1 MAIISPVKYKNLE
14 FNDYG
19 IDDETG
25 EFWSFRRKTPKKMKG
40 CEDHYG
46 YIMVQVCDSRFS
58 RNNGNRNINYKPFAL
73 HILVAHTLIDIP
85 IPEGISKE
93 DWEKIP
99 ETVKEKLKDFF
110 WDSYQINHKDHN
122 KKNYRPDN
130 LEYVT
135 AAGNSRA
142 AIEYYKQFGKFTS
155 FNNMQKILRSFPMT
169 KRQKAFCKKRGAKDN
184 EDKSIENQNIGSLE
198 SFFR

>member
-73 HILVAHTLIDIP
+73 HILVAHTLIDMP

-122 KKNYRPDN
+122 KKNNRPDN

-155 FNNMQKILRSFPMT
+155 FNNMQKILRSGNSR
-169 KRQKAFCKKRGAKDN
+169 RQKTFCKKRGATDN